1 MVDSPGAP
9 VHYRGMA
16 KRKPRAKKKPAKK
29 EPRPFIGV
37 ATTTQIAFV
46 LERKLFLERMN
57 VLAENGAGVL
67 CETLPDEGTLMPV
80 AFRLSTAKELV
91 RARARVLGHF
101 PTTPAGLALR
111 DQIGERAFVSS
122 MGAAIGDS
130 ATAIFRMGDL
140 EAAKPKKP
148 AAPPAPAQVGGFAVE
163 FVEVDEPSREAI
175 RHHVEFSRRLSDKMA
190 ARGDHLV
197 STTEDERD
205 TMAALFDEGD
215 LSKKA
220 MDW

>member
-1 MVDSPGAP
+1 MVKKKRAP
-9 VHYRGMA
+9 
-16 KRKPRAKKKPAKK
+16 AKKK
-29 EPRPFIGV
+29 PRPFIGV

-46 LERKLFLERMN
+46 HDGKLFLERMN

-67 CETLPDEGTLMPV
+67 CEVLPAKNSAVTV
-80 AFRLSTAKELV
+80 AFRLSTAKSVV
-91 RARARVLGHF
+91 RARARVIGHF
-101 PTTPAGLALR
+101 PSTPAGLALR
-111 DQIGERAFVSS
+111 DQIGEPAFVSS

-140 EAAKPKKP
+140 EKAKPKKAP
-148 AAPPAPAQVGGFAVE
+148 VTTPPTKAAGFSLQ
-163 FVEVDEPSREAI
+163 FVEIDDDSRGAI

-190 ARGDHLV
+190 ARGEQLV
-197 STTEDERD
+197 SITEDERD